1 MNIIKQK
8 IHTFRIIDRMI
19 DLLVLFV
26 SIKPSMLLVNLFLK
40 ISSTSIAIPSLD
52 IGLILFII
60 LIWMVL
66 IQIFENGIRFRS
78 TSYMQ
83 IFQNTTFTA
92 LATVT
97 TTFSINSLF
106 GLYSYSFPYI
116 LCYSIFTYILLT
128 LKRLTMKYTLSTL
141 REEGLDP
148 RNILIVGMSRRAKGL
163 ISQFEINK
171 EYGLKV
177 CSILDPD
184 ISKHGTS
191 LNGIKIIGGL
201 ARFKKTVKDLKID
214 EVFFALDFDINRN
227 IEQQFLFLDLIGVNY
242 HITMNESV
250 YRYVSKFKNIKP
262 VSVNYYGISVLSFK
276 SVPADYF
283 KLFFKNIIERIFAIV
298 LLIISFPVLFAV
310 GLIIKI
316 SSKGPIIFK
325 QKRVGL
331 HGRLFNQYK
340 LRSMIVDADK
350 MKEALS
356 HLNEQSGPVFKIKN
370 DPRLTSIGKFIRK
383 YSIDEL
389 PQLVNIISGDMSL
402 IGPRPPVP
410 SEVENY
416 GDYETRRLS
425 MKPGITGLWQVSGRN
440 HIKEFSE
447 WVRLDLEYID
457 NWSFVLDLKI
467 AFRTIRTVF
476 SGSGM

>member
-214 EVFFALDFDINRN
+214 EVFFALD
-227 IEQQFLFLDLIGVNY
+227 
-242 HITMNESV
+242 
-250 YRYVSKFKNIKP
+250 
-262 VSVNYYGISVLSFK
+262 
-276 SVPADYF
+276 
-283 KLFFKNIIERIFAIV
+283 
-298 LLIISFPVLFAV
+298 
-310 GLIIKI
+310 
-316 SSKGPIIFK
+316 
-325 QKRVGL
+325 
-331 HGRLFNQYK
+331 
-340 LRSMIVDADK
+340 
-350 MKEALS
+350 
-356 HLNEQSGPVFKIKN
+356 
-370 DPRLTSIGKFIRK
+370 
-383 YSIDEL
+383 
-389 PQLVNIISGDMSL
+389 
-402 IGPRPPVP
+402 
-410 SEVENY
+410 
-416 GDYETRRLS
+416 
-425 MKPGITGLWQVSGRN
+425 
-440 HIKEFSE
+440 
-447 WVRLDLEYID
+447 
-457 NWSFVLDLKI
+457 
-467 AFRTIRTVF
+467 
-476 SGSGM
+476 